1 MIMTNRSKRSLAL
14 ASVAALLTASACSL
28 DKTNPNAPTQGAIF
42 GSRQGIVSLAIGLQ
56 ARYGASMS
64 SFVFPG
70 GLISD
75 ELGAPTGA
83 LQSYKDAEVGAL
95 ADTYDAVQLPWNSH
109 YQTIKTANDLIANA
123 PAVELGDETLSGIL
137 SLAYLLKA
145 ASLGELLQ
153 QYQQII
159 IHPETEPTVFV
170 DRATALTYVLGL
182 LDTAA
187 TQAALF
193 PTRAEFDASIV
204 AKGFSLTNTI
214 HAMQARY
221 ERLAGNWAAALTAA
235 NLVDTSVVSL
245 MPFSDQAV
253 NPIYDVSITYVRP
266 RDTLRV
272 AAEAG
277 DARVAFHL
285 SGATVQGTVRPLRSF
300 TQFAARTSP
309 APLYWPGEVML
320 IKAEAYANTG
330 QLTEAA
336 AQVNYV
342 RTRCGGANNQPKAC
356 LTALPAGSL
365 ATQDQILAEIY
376 RQRKF
381 ELFATGLRWED
392 VRRLGLVYED
402 SPYAKR
408 CWLLYPNAERNTN
421 STVPENPAGD
431 PPATATSC
439 GV

>member
-1 MIMTNRSKRSLAL
+1 MTNGSIRSAAL
-14 ASVAALLTASACSL
+14 AGLMLAAACTL
-28 DKTNPNAPTQGAIF
+28 DKSNPNAPTQGAIF
-42 GSRQGIVSLAIGLQ
+42 TSRQGIVSLAIGLQ
-56 ARYGASMS
+56 ARYGAGMS

-75 ELGAPTGA
+75 ELGAPAGA
-83 LQSYKDAEVGAL
+83 LQSYKDAETGAL

-109 YQTIKTANDLIANA
+109 YQTIKTANDLIANV
-123 PAVELGDETLSGIL
+123 PNVELGDETASGIL

-145 ASLGELLQ
+145 ASLGELVQ

-170 DRATALTYVLGL
+170 DRATALTNILGL
-182 LDTAA
+182 LDTAL
-187 TQAALF
+187 TQANRF
-193 PTRAEFDASIV
+193 TTRAEFDNSII
-204 AKGFSLTNTI
+204 AKGFSLQNTI
-214 HAMQARY
+214 YAMQARY
-221 ERLAGNWAAALTAA
+221 QRLGNNWAEALAAAGA
-235 NLVDTSVVSL
+235 VDTSVVSV

-253 NPIYDVSITYVRP
+253 NPIYDVSITQVRP

-277 DARVAFHL
+277 DARIPFHI
-285 SGATVQGTVRPLRSF
+285 SGATVQGNIRALRTF
-300 TQFAARTSP
+300 TQFAARTQP
-309 APLYWPGEVML
+309 VPLYWPGEVML

-330 QLTEAA
+330 QLALAA
-336 AQVNYV
+336 AEVNYV
-342 RTRCGGANNQPKAC
+342 RTRCGGTANQPKAC
-356 LTALPAGSL
+356 LPALAAGSL
-365 ATQDQILAEIY
+365 ATQAQILAEIY

-392 VRRLGLVYED
+392 VRRLGLVD
-402 SPYAKR
+402 ATSAYAKR

-421 STVPENPAGD
+421 STVPANPADD
-431 PPATATSC
+431 PPSAAASC